1 MDSKLFWG
9 LLIILIGVSIII
21 NHVFKVDFPLFKVI
35 IALVI
40 IYFGVTM
47 LLGSFNFKSG
57 SSGDQSSVFTSQ
69 NYAPDLID
77 RSEEYNCLFGSSK
90 IDLRNTNF
98 EEKNIELEVNAVFG
112 SVKLYLPE
120 NVKVRI
126 KASSAF
132 GSVRSKDHQQDGIGD
147 QEFSEGSRTGD
158 VEITVKA
165 SAVFG
170 SVRIY

>member
-9 LLIILIGVSIII
+9 ILIIFIGISIII

-35 IALVI
+35 ISLVI
-40 IYFGVTM
+40 IYFGVSL

-77 RSEEYNCLFGSSK
+77 QNQEYNSLFGSSK
-90 IDLRNTNF
+90 IDLRDTNF
-98 EEKNIELEVNAVFG
+98 EANNIEIEVNAVFG
-112 SVKLYLPE
+112 SIKLYLPE

-132 GSVRSKDHQQDGIGD
+132 GSVRSKEHQQDGIGD
-147 QEFSEGSRTGD
+147 QEFSDGSKTSD
-158 VEITVKA
+158 VEVTVKA
-165 SAVFG
+165 NAVFG